1 MGTLFRRLWH
11 ALRRRRFDADLAEEL
26 EFHRARKQEV
36 LERAGLT
43 PADAAAASR
52 RALGNVTL
60 AHEDARDVWIRPW
73 VDGVRQDMSYAL
85 RALRR
90 NPGFAAA
97 LIVVTS
103 LGIGATTTVFGLL
116 DALVL
121 KPLPVRDPDR
131 LVYLDR
137 PSFSYPIF
145 SGVRSSGHE
154 IFSSLAAW
162 NLESVHVDWK
172 GELEPAEILT
182 ASGEFYSTLG
192 IQAAVGR
199 LLAQEDDR
207 IGGGPDGLV
216 AVISHACWVRRFG
229 ADPSVPGR
237 TIRIERQPFT
247 IVGVTPRGFFGVAP
261 GLAPEITIPLTTL
274 RDAEG
279 LASPSSAWLHLLG
292 RLRDGLTLQQ
302 ADSAFQQIW
311 PGVLESTTR
320 NTMPADRRAR
330 YLARR
335 SALASAEAGFSRVR
349 NQFADPLWLLLGLT
363 ALLFTVAC
371 ASAGNLLLARGVARQ
386 RELAVRQA
394 IGASRGRLISQL
406 LTESVVWMSLGTL
419 GGVLIAS
426 WTGGVLVAMM
436 TTREEPLVLDVAA
449 SGRMTLFAAGL
460 TLLTVTVCAVI
471 PAFLATRSR
480 PGSALRDT
488 GQAPRSMLRV
498 WSPGKVLV
506 AAQVALTMVLLVGA
520 GLFVRSLAIVLSRD
534 AGFDRENVLVVAT
547 DAEVAGYEEARLS
560 AFYARLRE
568 RLGGVPGVVSTSL
581 SKYPPISDEDGQW
594 TQSIAV
600 DGAPLEPES
609 SRFVYFNAISPG
621 YFETVGMRLRG
632 GRDFT
637 EADSA
642 AAGKVVIVNESLAR
656 RFFPHQNPVGRRIS
670 IGRDERRQDL
680 EIVGIAGD
688 AKYQR
693 LQESP
698 RSIAYL
704 PVAQQA
710 PGGNLFVELR
720 SVGSASSVAG
730 SVRQAIRALD
740 PAVPIRL
747 ETVTDRIHLSLVKE
761 RVLALLA
768 STLGLAALVLAC
780 AALYGLLAYAV
791 SRQAKEIALRLALGA
806 NRPAVIWMV
815 LRDCL
820 VVAGIGTAAGAA
832 AALPLARYTRTLL
845 HGISPTDA
853 VSLAAAGLVML
864 AVALSAGWLPARRA
878 AGIDPVVALKSD

>member
-1 MGTLFRRLWH
+1 MNMTHPLL
-11 ALRRRRFDADLAEEL
+11 D
-26 EFHRARKQEV
+26 
-36 LERAGLT
+36 
-43 PADAAAASR
+43 S
-52 RALGNVTL
+52 
-60 AHEDARDVWIRPW
+60 
-73 VDGVRQDMSYAL
+73 VRQDVSYAL
-85 RALRR
+85 RGVRR
-90 NPGFAAA
+90 SPGFAAA
-97 LIVVTS
+97 VTIVTS
-103 LGIGATTTVFGLL
+103 LGIGATTSVFGLL

-121 KPLPVRDPDR
+121 KPLPVRNPDR

-145 SGVRSSGHE
+145 SGVRSSGGE

-162 NLESVHVDWK
+162 NLESVHVDWN

-182 ASGEFYSTLG
+182 ASGDFYSTLG
-192 IQAAVGR
+192 VQAAVGR
-199 LLAQEDDR
+199 LLAEDDDR

-216 AVISHACWVRRFG
+216 AVISHACWVRRFA

-237 TIRIERQPFT
+237 TIRIDRQPFT

-274 RDAEG
+274 HDPEE

-292 RLRDGLTLQQ
+292 RLRDGLTLRQ
-302 ADSAFQQIW
+302 ADSAFQQVW
-311 PGVLESTTR
+311 PRVLESAMKDI
-320 NTMPADRRAR
+320 MPADRRAR

-335 SALASAEAGFSRVR
+335 SALMSAEAGYSRVR

-394 IGASRGRLISQL
+394 IGASRGRLIRQL
-406 LTESVVWMSLGTL
+406 LTESVVWISLGTL

-436 TTREEPLVLDVAA
+436 TTHEEPLVLEVAS

-460 TLLTVTVCAVI
+460 TLLTVTICAVV
-471 PAFLATRSR
+471 PALLATRSR

-488 GQAPRSMLRV
+488 GQAPRSLLRL

-520 GLFVRSLAIVLSRD
+520 GLFVRSLASVLSRD
-534 AGFDRENVLVVAT
+534 AGFDRENVLVIGT
-547 DAEVAGYEEARLS
+547 DAQVAGYEEARLS
-560 AFYARLRE
+560 AFYTQLRE
-568 RLGGVPGVVSTSL
+568 RLGAVPGVVSTSL
-581 SKYPPISDEDGQW
+581 STYPPISDEDGQW
-594 TQSIAV
+594 TQSIAI

-609 SRFVYFNAISPG
+609 SRLVYFNAISPG
-621 YFETVGMRLRG
+621 YFATVGMHLRA

-637 EADSA
+637 EADTA
-642 AAGKVVIVNESLAR
+642 TAGKVVIVNESLAR
-656 RFFPHQNPVGRRIS
+656 RFFPNQNPVGRRIS

-710 PGGNLFVELR
+710 TGDNLFVELR
-720 SVGSASSVAG
+720 SAGRAASVAAG
-730 SVRQAIRALD
+730 VRQAIRALD
-740 PAVPIRL
+740 PAVPVRI
-747 ETVTDRIHLSLVKE
+747 ETVADRIRLSLVKE

-780 AALYGLLAYAV
+780 TALYGLLAYAV
-791 SRQAKEIALRLALGA
+791 SRQAKEIGLRLALGA
-806 NRPAVIWMV
+806 NRPVVIWMV

-820 VVAGIGTAAGAA
+820 FIAGIGTAAGAA
-832 AALPLARYTRTLL
+832 GALLLARYTRTLL

-853 VSLAAAGLVML
+853 VSLLGAGLVML
-864 AVALSAGWLPARRA
+864 AVAVFAGWLPARRA
-878 AGIDPVVALKSD
+878 AAVDPVVALKSE